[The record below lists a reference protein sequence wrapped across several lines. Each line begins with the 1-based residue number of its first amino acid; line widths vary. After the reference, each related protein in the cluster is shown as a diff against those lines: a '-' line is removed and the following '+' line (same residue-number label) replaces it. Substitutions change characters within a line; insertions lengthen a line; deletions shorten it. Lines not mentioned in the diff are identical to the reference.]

1 MFSFILKSACRNP
14 AHFWDSVYAQHWQQ
28 NESHTKKF
36 TKRISLKGEH
46 IMLFT
51 LGVQYVS
58 NSQGEI
64 LYSSEQNNIII
75 SLKLLI
81 FIIKGVA

>member
-1 MFSFILKSACRNP
+1 
-14 AHFWDSVYAQHWQQ
+14 
-28 NESHTKKF
+28 
-36 TKRISLKGEH
+36 
-46 IMLFT
+46 MLFT
-51 LGVQYVS
+51 LGVQYVL